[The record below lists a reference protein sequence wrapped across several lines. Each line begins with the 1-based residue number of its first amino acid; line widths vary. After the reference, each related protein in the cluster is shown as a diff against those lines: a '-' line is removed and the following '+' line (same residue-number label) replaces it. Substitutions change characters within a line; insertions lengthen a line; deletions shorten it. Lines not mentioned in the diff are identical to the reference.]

1 MIKLPENLNNFNM
14 TNKEFMAL
22 SNDDREILFDK
33 LRKNIWEYYSE
44 ANPDTGKPQL
54 PCVIDGVIIGE

>member
-44 ANPDTGKPQL
+44 ANPDAEKPDL

>member
-33 LRKNIWEYYSE
+33 LRKNI
-44 ANPDTGKPQL
+44 
-54 PCVIDGVIIGE
+54 

>member
-14 TNKEFMAL
+14 TNKEFMDL

-44 ANPDTGKPQL
+44 ANPDTEKPQL

>member
-22 SNDDREILFDK
+22 SNEDREILFDK

-44 ANPDTGKPQL
+44 ANPDIEKPQL